1 MGDDSDLSSD
11 ESAVSANES
20 IAVSVRT
27 QHLAIEAV
35 SPVVGLDAGSVRA
48 ARALAEWHVEDSL
61 SLQRPQSLA
70 REPSAAEDAAGGQPA
85 VSDSQAGALRR
96 SPGLSHATNAGGK
109 RRHCR

>member
-20 IAVSVRT
+20 IAVSVRA

-35 SPVVGLDAGSVRA
+35 SSVDGLDAGSVRA

-70 REPSAAEDAAGGQPA
+70 REPSAAEDAIS
-85 VSDSQAGALRR
+85 VSQAGA
-96 SPGLSHATNAGGK
+96 S
-109 RRHCR
+109 